1 MIIDKTLVI
10 YYRCANGPA
19 SEVIQFVPP
28 KPKKIKVKV
37 SPKSKTVGPTS
48 TPSTPQI
55 LQVWSCKDSN
65 LQPGESVS
73 FENITRSIK
82 SERVSLDGVH
92 YTEEHDAPPSI
103 DMSAILTDNQLSSQL
118 LTLMDADVCSGTPA
132 IQEIKPNLP
141 KLAEGNRTIVIK
153 KNRSGLNQTTT
164 TKRR

>member
-1 MIIDKTLVI
+1 M
-10 YYRCANGPA
+10 
-19 SEVIQFVPP
+19 
-28 KPKKIKVKV
+28 
-37 SPKSKTVGPTS
+37 SPKSKTGPIP

-92 YTEEHDAPPSI
+92 YTEEHDEPPSI

-118 LTLMDADVCSGTPA
+118 LTLMDADVCSDGTPT
-132 IQEIKPNLP
+132 IKEIKPNLP

-153 KNRSGLNQTTT
+153 NNRSGLNQTIIE
-164 TKRR
+164 KRR